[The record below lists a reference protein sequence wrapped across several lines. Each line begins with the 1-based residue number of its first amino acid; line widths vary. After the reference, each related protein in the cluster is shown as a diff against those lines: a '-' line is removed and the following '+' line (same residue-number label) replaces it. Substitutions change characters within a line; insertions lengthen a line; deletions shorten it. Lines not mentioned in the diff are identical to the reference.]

1 MAPSPLQ
8 RVPLHVVAIILTHLP
23 SIQQLGLAI
32 LSHRIFHDA
41 LKDNIHSVVRGIIAN
56 QIPDITLPFA
66 LALLGSTKLI
76 GDAEDD
82 IDSLLE
88 DLTRGIS
95 EPRRAAAALIDLS
108 LDDYAFLSKNHAAVE
123 SLRDGFARETIP
135 AFVERFELEHGGHLN
150 PQETFR
156 LDRAFYRYQ
165 IMCNLY
171 CGRKGSKRDLI
182 PYFGYNFRHRH
193 PFFTEFSPWVNEQLI
208 CVYHYLE
215 NKVITAYDELAAHD
229 VVWGELPVQ
238 WRRDPQ
244 ELDRVQSYLTSELQL
259 CNGLPFLVSV
269 MNAKTYEQRLKLLDL
284 LDFEMV
290 DGDYQP
296 FQQLCQT
303 VVADDYYDQEML
315 FALNIVED
323 AELSQIYQA
332 GKLDLVAGPMDG
344 PQDSLSST
352 PFRVWLATHW
362 TDGIWSTNFNA
373 LDQGFWECGYVMWD
387 VDELP
392 EMRLRGRSSA
402 IRREGPSTQ
411 RLGAS
416 WTDEDVQR
424 SERQR
429 ADLWLAGADGYW
441 PREGYDFS
449 RITGLS
455 EEKKQALVE
464 KWKTETYDRS

>member
-1 MAPSPLQ
+1 MASSPLQ
-8 RVPLHVVAIILTHLP
+8 RVPLHVVAIILAHLP

-66 LALLGSTKLI
+66 LPLLGSTKI
-76 GDAEDD
+76 NGDAEDS
-82 IDSLLE
+82 IHSLLK
-88 DLTRGIS
+88 DLTWSVS
-95 EPRRAAAALIDLS
+95 EPRRAVAALTGLS
-108 LDDYAFLSKNHAAVE
+108 LDDYAFLSKNHEAVK
-123 SLRDGFARETIP
+123 SLRDGFAREAIP
-135 AFVERFELEHGGHLN
+135 AFVERFELEHAGHLN

-171 CGRKGSKRDLI
+171 CGRKGSEREYS
-182 PYFGYNFRHRH
+182 PYFGHRH
-193 PFFTEFSPWVNEQLI
+193 PFYTEFSPWVNEQLV

-215 NKVITAYDELAAHD
+215 NNVITAYDELAAHD

-244 ELDRVQSYLTSELQL
+244 ELDRVQSYL

-269 MNAKTYEQRLKLLDL
+269 INAKAYEERLKLLDL
-284 LDFEMV
+284 LDFELV

-296 FQQLCQT
+296 FQQLYLT
-303 VVADDYYDQEML
+303 AVADDYYDQEDL
-315 FALNIVED
+315 FFLNVADE
-323 AELSQIYQA
+323 AELSLIYQR
-332 GKLDLVAGPMDG
+332 GRLDEIAGPMDG

-352 PFRVWLATHW
+352 PFRVWLAMHW
-362 TDGIWSTNFNA
+362 TDGIWSTNFNS

-387 VDELP
+387 VNELP
-392 EMRLRGRSSA
+392 ETRLRGRSSA
-402 IRREGPSTQ
+402 IRRVGPSTQ

-429 ADLWLAGADGYW
+429 TDLWLAGADGYW
-441 PREGYDFS
+441 LREGYDFS

-464 KWKTETYDRS
+464 KWKTETYDRMKD

>member
-1 MAPSPLQ
+1 MASSPLE
-8 RVPLHVVAIILTHLP
+8 RVPLHVVAVILTHLP

-41 LKDNIHSVVRGIIAN
+41 LKDNFHSVVRGIIAN

-66 LALLGSTKLI
+66 LALLGSTKLS
-76 GDAEDD
+76 GDAEDSVH
-82 IDSLLE
+82 SLLE
-88 DLTRGIS
+88 DLSRGMS
-95 EPRRAAAALIDLS
+95 EPRRAATALLDLS

-123 SLRDGFARETIP
+123 SLRDGFAREAIP
-135 AFVERFELEHGGHLN
+135 AFVERLELEHAGHLN

-171 CGRKGSKRDLI
+171 CGRKASERKFYLD
-182 PYFGYNFRHRH
+182 FGRKH
-193 PFFTEFSPWVNEQLI
+193 PFFTKFSPWVNEQLI

-215 NKVITAYDELAAHD
+215 NKVIAAYDELAAHD

-238 WRRDPQ
+238 WRHDPQ
-244 ELDRVQSYLTSELQL
+244 ELDRVQSYL
-259 CNGLPFLVSV
+259 CNGLPFLVSAI
-269 MNAKTYEQRLKLLDL
+269 NAKTYAERLKLLDL

-296 FQQLCQT
+296 FQQLCWT
-303 VVADDYYDQEML
+303 VVAEDYYDQEDL
-315 FALNIVED
+315 FQLNIVDD
-323 AELSQIYQA
+323 AELSQIHQA
-332 GKLDLVAGPMDG
+332 GRLYLVAGPMDG

-352 PFRVWLATHW
+352 PFRVWLAMHW

-387 VDELP
+387 VDEVP
-392 EMRLRGRSSA
+392 EMQLRGRSSA

-416 WTDEDVQR
+416 WTDEDVRR

-449 RITGLS
+449 GITGVS
-455 EEKKQALVE
+455 EEDKQRLVE
-464 KWKTETYDRS
+464 KWETETYGHRIESP

>member
-8 RVPLHVVAIILTHLP
+8 RVPLHVVAVILTHLP
-23 SIQQLGLAI
+23 SIRQLGLAI

-41 LKDNIHSVVRGIIAN
+41 LKDNVNSVVRGIIAN
-56 QIPDITLPFA
+56 QISDIILPFA

-215 NKVITAYDELAAHD
+215 NKVIT
-229 VVWGELPVQ
+229 
-238 WRRDPQ
+238 
-244 ELDRVQSYLTSELQL
+244 
-259 CNGLPFLVSV
+259 
-269 MNAKTYEQRLKLLDL
+269 DL

-352 PFRVWLATHW
+352 PFRVWLAMHW
-362 TDGIWSTNFNA
+362 TDGIWGTNFNA

-392 EMRLRGRSSA
+392 EIRLRGRSSA